1 MGNSAISS
9 AVTNLL
15 YTQENRLIKI
25 HVPADNPKKT
35 ALGGDL
41 LLLRSFS
48 GHEGVSRLFQYD
60 LVMHS
65 IDNKIDFN
73 AMIGQSATIEI
84 VLPDNAGS
92 RYINGAFSSFSQG
105 GSSPLEAGLL
115 PTHFT
120 EYRATLVPW
129 LWMLTRESDCRI
141 FQNESLLEILDDIF
155 LKDEYKKIGRNWDYR
170 YSGHDEKREYCV
182 QYRETDFNFVS
193 RLMEEE
199 GIFYF
204 FEHTPTSHTLV
215 LANEPSKFLPV
226 PGLPAISFREE
237 RVANVITEWNI
248 GQEVRP
254 GAYTLRDFNFEQ
266 PKLDLTAMEF
276 GLDDRGFEIYD
287 YPGEYKTIDQGSE
300 IAGTRVEEEET
311 PTVVASGVSTCRD
324 LLAGYRFQ
332 LKDHYRD
339 DLNKEYML
347 TAVYQQSDQGDNYR
361 SDPGGAQKAF
371 SYLCRFQCIPY
382 PTPFRPPR
390 VTPEP
395 VMRGS
400 QTAIVVG
407 QQGEEIWPDPYGRVK
422 VWFHW
427 DREEKRHG
435 QDIPPEERS
444 CWIRVSEG
452 WAGSGWG
459 AMHLPR
465 VGQEVIV
472 DFLEG
477 DPDRPIITGRVY
489 NADNMPPWKL
499 PDEKTKS
506 GWKSHSSKN
515 GSASNYNEIRF
526 EDKKGHEDLLIHA
539 ERTMH
544 NSVEASQFITVGGDR
559 HITTGGV
566 DKNGNNVGD
575 VKELVY
581 GNHNLHVKGE
591 NRVNIEKDSSLDVG
605 GSHYAMYTGDVM
617 QYTGSGKYVILADT
631 IQLQGTKKI
640 VLMAGAS
647 SVVID
652 ASGVTVLG
660 SPLINLNSPGA
671 PPTPEMP
678 PVIVEPDDP

>member
-1 MGNSAISS
+1 MGNAAISS
-9 AVTNLL
+9 AVNNML
-15 YTQENRLIKI
+15 YTQDNRLIKI

-48 GHEGVSRLFQYD
+48 GHEGVSRMFQYD

-65 IDNKIDFN
+65 IDNKIDFTS
-73 AMIGQSATIEI
+73 MIGQSATIEV
-84 VLPDNAGS
+84 VLPDQAGS
-92 RYINGAFSSFSQG
+92 RYINGVFSSFSQG
-105 GSSPLEAGLL
+105 GSSPLEGGLL

-141 FQNESLLEILDDIF
+141 FQNENLLEILDDIF
-155 LKDEYKKIGRNWDYR
+155 LKDEYKNIGRKWDYR

-204 FEHTPTSHTLV
+204 FEHTDTSHTLV
-215 LANEPSKFLPV
+215 LANEPSKFVPV
-226 PGLPAISFREE
+226 PNLPAISFREE

-276 GLDDRGFEIYD
+276 GLDERGFEIYD

-300 IAGTRVEEEET
+300 IAGTRMEEEET
-311 PTVVASGVSTCRD
+311 PTIVASGVTTCRG
-324 LLAGYRFQ
+324 LLSGYRFQ

-339 DLNKEYML
+339 DMNREYMI
-347 TAVYQQSDQGDNYR
+347 TAVYQQCDQGDNYR
-361 SDPGGAQKAF
+361 SDAGGAQKAF
-371 SYLCRFQCIPY
+371 SYISRFQCIPY
-382 PTPFRPPR
+382 PTPFHPPR

-427 DREEKRHG
+427 DREQKRHG
-435 QDIPPEERS
+435 QAIPPEERS

-515 GSASNYNEIRF
+515 GTASNYNEIRF
-526 EDKKGHEDLLIHA
+526 EDKKNHEDLLIHA

-559 HITTGGV
+559 HITTGGT
-566 DKNGNNVGD
+566 DKDGNNVGD

-581 GNHNLHVKGE
+581 KNHNLHVKGE
-591 NRVNIEKDSSLDVG
+591 NRVNIEKDSYLDIKQG
-605 GSHYAMYTGDVM
+605 HYAMYGQDVVQDITG
-617 QYTGSGKYVILADT
+617 KCVILADT
-631 IQLQGTKKI
+631 IQFEGTTRI
-640 VLMAGAS
+640 VLKAAAS